1 MLNDECN
8 VQGYKERRVL
18 YRKMYGAENRQDG
31 IPPALYR
38 TPAQIKRDI
47 AHIVKE
53 IKEAD
58 EMLSVR
64 NILTEMID
72 ELATE
77 EPARWIEELEVT
89 VAEAR
94 EAMDRLER
102 LHNALAELSVELEE
116 AKWIRKYF

>member
-1 MLNDECN
+1 
-8 VQGYKERRVL
+8 
-18 YRKMYGAENRQDG
+18 MYGAENRSDG

-38 TPAQIKRDI
+38 TPSQIKRDM
-47 AHIVKE
+47 ARIVRQ

-64 NILTEMID
+64 NILTEMLD

-77 EPARWIEELEVT
+77 EPARWIEELEAT
-89 VAEAR
+89 VREAR

-102 LHNALAELSVELEE
+102 LHDALSELAVELEE
-116 AKWIRKYF
+116 AKWAKRYF

>member
-1 MLNDECN
+1 
-8 VQGYKERRVL
+8 
-18 YRKMYGAENRQDG
+18 MYGAENRTDG

-38 TPAQIKRDI
+38 TPAQIKRDM
-47 AHIVKE
+47 ARIVKE

-77 EPARWIEELEVT
+77 EPARWIEELEIT

-94 EAMDRLER
+94 EALARLER
-102 LHNALAELSVELEE
+102 LHDALSELAVELEE
-116 AKWIRKYF
+116 AKWIKTY

>member
-1 MLNDECN
+1 
-8 VQGYKERRVL
+8 
-18 YRKMYGAENRQDG
+18 MYGAENRTDG

-38 TPAQIKRDI
+38 TPAQIKRDM
-47 AHIVKE
+47 ARIVKE

-77 EPARWIEELEVT
+77 EPARWIEEL
-89 VAEAR
+89 
-94 EAMDRLER
+94 
-102 LHNALAELSVELEE
+102 LHDALSELAVELEE
-116 AKWIRKYF
+116 AKWIKKYF

>member
-1 MLNDECN
+1 M
-8 VQGYKERRVL
+8 
-18 YRKMYGAENRQDG
+18 DG

-38 TPAQIKRDI
+38 TPAQIKRDMAKI
-47 AHIVKE
+47 SKQ

-77 EPARWIEELEVT
+77 EPARWIEELEAT
-89 VAEAR
+89 VSEAR
-94 EAMDRLER
+94 EALER
-102 LHNALAELSVELEE
+102 LARLREALCELAVELEE
-116 AKWIRKYF
+116 AKWIRRYF

>member
-1 MLNDECN
+1 MA
-8 VQGYKERRVL
+8 R
-18 YRKMYGAENRQDG
+18 
-31 IPPALYR
+31 
-38 TPAQIKRDI
+38 
-47 AHIVKE
+47 IVKE

-77 EPARWIEELEVT
+77 EPARWIEELEIT

-94 EAMDRLER
+94 EALARLER
-102 LHNALAELSVELEE
+102 LHDALSELAVELEE
-116 AKWIRKYF
+116 AKWIKKYF

>member
-1 MLNDECN
+1 MTKI
-8 VQGYKERRVL
+8 V
-18 YRKMYGAENRQDG
+18 RQ
-31 IPPALYR
+31 
-38 TPAQIKRDI
+38 
-47 AHIVKE
+47 

-77 EPARWIEELEVT
+77 EPARWIEELEAT

-94 EAMDRLER
+94 EAMHRLER
-102 LHNALAELSVELEE
+102 LHDALSELAVELEE
-116 AKWIRKYF
+116 SKWAKRYF

>member
-1 MLNDECN
+1 
-8 VQGYKERRVL
+8 
-18 YRKMYGAENRQDG
+18 MYVAEKRTDG

-38 TPAQIKRDI
+38 TPAQIKRDM
-47 AHIVKE
+47 ARIVKE

-77 EPARWIEELEVT
+77 EPARWIEELEIT

-94 EAMDRLER
+94 EALARLER
-102 LHNALAELSVELEE
+102 LHDALSELAVELEE
-116 AKWIRKYF
+116 AKWIKKYF

>member
-1 MLNDECN
+1 M
-8 VQGYKERRVL
+8 QPTKY
-18 YRKMYGAENRQDG
+18 
-31 IPPALYR
+31 ALYR
-38 TPAQIKRDI
+38 TPAQIKKDI
-47 AHIVKE
+47 ARIVKE

-72 ELATE
+72 EFATE
-77 EPARWIEELEVT
+77 EPARWIEELEAT

-94 EAMDRLER
+94 EALERLER

-116 AKWIRKYF
+116 AKWVKKYF

>member
-1 MLNDECN
+1 MSYSRKG
-8 VQGYKERRVL
+8 GY
-18 YRKMYGAENRQDG
+18 YIDKMYGAENRNDG

-38 TPAQIKRDI
+38 TPAQIKRDMTR
-47 AHIVKE
+47 IVRE

-77 EPARWIEELEVT
+77 EPARWIDELEAT
-89 VAEAR
+89 VNEAR
-94 EAMDRLER
+94 EAMYRLER
-102 LHNALAELSVELEE
+102 LRDALSELAVELEE
-116 AKWIRKYF
+116 SKWVRKYF